1 MAYSLQTKKDVVE
14 KIHQGMKISKVAA
27 MYGVSRQAINNWLR
41 SPEKYLSETR
51 KAHTPFDLEE
61 KVRILRFIEAG
72 ELTARQVAEQKNL
85 SLHTIH
91 GWMEDKDRIFAV
103 YSSQGQMPVN
113 AGITVDPGEEVP
125 SVSAPDDKDTKQH
138 IRSLKEENEYLK
150 ARVAYL
156 EALMELNGTPV
167 SSFKKKRSTDQS
179 RKSSDPGSEQ

>member
-1 MAYSLQTKKDVVE
+1 MAYSLQTKKEVVE
-14 KIHQGMKISKVAA
+14 KIHQGMKIGKVAA

-61 KVRILRFIEAG
+61 KVKILRFIEAG

-85 SLHTIH
+85 SLHTIL
-91 GWMEDKDRIFAV
+91 GWMKDKDRIFAV

-113 AGITVDPGEEVP
+113 AGITIHPGEEVL
-125 SVSAPDDKDTKQH
+125 SVSTPDDKDTKQH

-156 EALMELNGTPV
+156 EALMELNGTPA
-167 SSFKKKRSTDQS
+167 SGFKKKSS
-179 RKSSDPGSEQ
+179 IKPSIKSSEEVSET

>member
-1 MAYSLQTKKDVVE
+1 
-14 KIHQGMKISKVAA
+14 MKIGKVAA

-85 SLHTIH
+85 SLHTIL
-91 GWMEDKDRIFAV
+91 GWMKDKDRIFAV

-113 AGITVDPGEEVP
+113 AGITIHPGEEVL
-125 SVSAPDDKDTKQH
+125 SMSTPDDKDTKQH
-138 IRSLKEENEYLK
+138 IRGLKEENEYLK

-167 SSFKKKRSTDQS
+167 SELKKKRSTRPS
-179 RKSSDPGSEQ
+179 TKSSETESEQ